1 MRLVNNMVFHVTAL
15 GLVLAGCEGLN
26 LDDVL
31 GDQAEEQLQS
41 VVSAALECPADPTQ
55 RTCEGAGPNQG
66 CDAGYVCGTSCECV
80 AAEVC
85 PADAPVCAGDG
96 PNSGCASD
104 YTCSAACECEPG
116 RVDASARAS
125 RSTTIDLTADDAY
138 LAMVNTDEGSVSFFS
153 VAAGQEARI
162 SRVATSQRV
171 ELSEPMSVLF
181 HPDRQ
186 RAFVANR
193 AAGTVSRLVDV
204 TSPDATL
211 DAEVDLGGEPVGLA
225 LDPTGSK
232 LWVTN
237 WVSGQVHVIDT
248 SSMEVERTIPLGG
261 NPWAITITNDG
272 DQDGDDE
279 KVLVTQFYG
288 RARAGVVSEGT
299 DDGREGVVQVIDTYD
314 PSRVRE
320 ITLAPVE
327 KCFVSPD
334 LTSGCFPNQLLGIT
348 VHQAFGHTR
357 AYVVSV
363 AASPKGPVQFN
374 HNMQALVSVIDVESE
389 KELANVTTN
398 LNQGVAA
405 QVDNDGDD
413 TVGRRFLNTPN
424 AIDFVNRDD
433 AAIGYVS
440 SAGSDIVLRV
450 AFNRDDTVS
459 VGSPSA
465 LNIPAGQNPTG
476 LIVTNRVENAGAF
489 VSNLVSR
496 DLSVLS
502 FQNQNKVKDVV
513 STDQPEPGS
522 PEFDAWRGKRF
533 FNTSTGIW
541 SKEGWGSCQSCHP
554 MGLTDNVTWQ
564 FAAGPRQTI
573 ALDGQFASNDPTDM
587 RALNWTAIFDETD
600 DFENNTRGTS
610 GGTGAIR
617 NDAGPIVS
625 APAGAPPFSA
635 VPMEDGVTTENH
647 QNLSGSM
654 KFLSRNEQVCTNADT
669 CPNWDQVD
677 LYVQTIRSAT
687 AYVADPPAADRG
699 RLVFEDA
706 GCNKCHAGTKWT
718 VSRTFYSPELFSG
731 ELGARLFEA
740 NRALVTPLDAS
751 PLQAIGLP
759 ANVNVDATLLAGDD
773 SDGGTPPL
781 VRQACNVRNVGTFG
795 AEGGAAELRAN
806 QQPAQGRN
814 GFNPPSLLG
823 IATGAPFFHNGAAQ
837 SLEALFDARFNAHL
851 TSGNVNFYP
860 TQSDRYDLAAFLLS
874 IDENTEPFDIIPQ
887 SVICP
892 LDFSAGV
899 DDYTPP
905 TAEPGDGSDE
915 TDDGYE
921 PDDGYTDDDSYDDGS
936 SDDDDA
942 DDDSYD
948 DEYADDESDEYADD
962 DSYDDEYADDESDE
976 YADDDSYDDEYADE
990 AEDEYADEAED
1001 EYAAY

>member
-1 MRLVNNMVFHVTAL
+1 MRLGNKMAFHVTAL
-15 GLVLAGCEGLN
+15 GVILAGCKGLN
-26 LDDVL
+26 LDAVL
-31 GDQAEEQLQS
+31 GDEAEEQLQS
-41 VVSAALECPADPTQ
+41 VVYAAECAADPTQ
-55 RTCEGAGPNQG
+55 RTCEGDGPNQG
-66 CDAGYVCGTSCECV
+66 CDVGYVCGTGCECV

-104 YTCSAACECEPG
+104 ATCSAQCTCEPG
-116 RVDASARAS
+116 RVDVSARAS
-125 RSTTIDLTADDAY
+125 RSTPIALTGDDAY

-153 VAAGQEARI
+153 VVAGQETQL
-162 SRVATSQRV
+162 SRVATSRRV
-171 ELSEPMSVLF
+171 ELSEPMNVLF
-181 HPDRQ
+181 HPDQQ

-193 AAGTVSRLVDV
+193 AAGTVSRIVDV
-204 TSPDATL
+204 TSPYPSL

-225 LDPTGSK
+225 LDPSGSK

-248 SSMEVERTIPLGG
+248 ASMEVERSIPVGG

-272 DQDGDDE
+272 DQASDDE

-299 DDGREGVVQVIDTYD
+299 DNGREGVVQVIDTYD

-348 VHQAFGHTR
+348 VHEAFGYTR

-363 AASPKGPVQFN
+363 AASPQGPVQFN
-374 HNMQALVSVIDVESE
+374 HNMQALISVIDLESE
-389 KELANVTTN
+389 KELTNVTTN

-413 TVGRRFLNTPN
+413 TVGRRFLNAPN

-450 AFNRDDTVS
+450 AFNRDDSVS

-476 LIVTNRVENAGAF
+476 LIVTNRVENSGAF
-489 VSNLVSR
+489 VSNLLSR
-496 DLSVLS
+496 DVSVLS
-502 FQNQNKVKDVV
+502 FQNQNKVKDIP
-513 STDQPEPGS
+513 STEQPQPGS
-522 PEFDAWRGKRF
+522 AEFDVWRGKRF

-587 RALNWTAIFDETD
+587 RALNWTAILDETD

-647 QNLSGSM
+647 QNMSGSM
-654 KFLSRNEQVCTNADT
+654 KFLSRNEQVCTNPET

-687 AYVADPPAADRG
+687 AYVADPPAAERG

-706 GCNKCHAGTKWT
+706 GCNKCHAGAKWT

-731 ELGARLFEA
+731 ELGNRLFEA

-781 VRQACNVRNVGTFG
+781 LRQACNIRNVGTFG

-823 IATGAPFFHNGAAQ
+823 IATGAPFFHNGAAP
-837 SLEALFDARFNAHL
+837 SLEAIFDARFDAHL

-860 TQSDRYDLAAFLLS
+860 TESDRYDLAAFLLS
-874 IDENTEPFDIIPQ
+874 IDENTRPFDIIPQ

-892 LDFSAGV
+892 LDFSQGV
-899 DDYTPP
+899 GNYTPDQG
-905 TAEPGDGSDE
+905 AEPGDGSDTPE
-915 TDDGYE
+915 GEYADESGNE
-921 PDDGYTDDDSYDDGS
+921 SYDDGS
-936 SDDDDA
+936 SDEPTDESYESDDEYT
-942 DDDSYD
+942 DDESYDDEPTDESYD
-948 DEYADDESDEYADD
+948 DEYAS
-962 DSYDDEYADDESDE
+962 
-976 YADDDSYDDEYADE
+976 DDEYADE
-990 AEDEYADEAED
+990 QSEDEYAGDAYAE
-1001 EYAAY
+1001 Y

>member
-1 MRLVNNMVFHVTAL
+1 MRLGNKMAFHVTAL
-15 GLVLAGCEGLN
+15 GVILAGCKGLN
-26 LDDVL
+26 LDAVL
-31 GDQAEEQLQS
+31 GDEAEEQLQS
-41 VVSAALECPADPTQ
+41 VVYAAECAADPTQ
-55 RTCEGAGPNQG
+55 RTCEGDGPNQG
-66 CDAGYVCGTSCECV
+66 CDVGYVCGTGCECV

-104 YTCSAACECEPG
+104 ATCSAQCTCEPG
-116 RVDASARAS
+116 RVDVSARAS
-125 RSTTIDLTADDAY
+125 RSTPIALTGDDAY

-153 VAAGQEARI
+153 VVAGQETQL
-162 SRVATSQRV
+162 SRVATSRRL
-171 ELSEPMSVLF
+171 ELSEPMNVLF
-181 HPDRQ
+181 HPDQQ

-193 AAGTVSRLVDV
+193 AAGTVSRIVDV
-204 TSPDATL
+204 TSPYPSL

-225 LDPTGSK
+225 LDPRGSK

-248 SSMEVERTIPLGG
+248 ASMEVERSIPVGG

-272 DQDGDDE
+272 DQASDDE

-299 DDGREGVVQVIDTYD
+299 DNGREGVVQVIDTYD
-314 PSRVRE
+314 PTRVRE

-348 VHQAFGHTR
+348 VHEAFGYTR

-363 AASPKGPVQFN
+363 AASPQGPVQFN
-374 HNMQALVSVIDVESE
+374 HNMQALISVIDLESE
-389 KELANVTTN
+389 KELTNVTTN

-413 TVGRRFLNTPN
+413 TVGRRFLNAPN

-450 AFNRDDTVS
+450 AFNRDDSVS

-489 VSNLVSR
+489 VSNLLSR
-496 DLSVLS
+496 DVSVLS
-502 FQNQNKVKDVV
+502 FQNQNKVKDIP
-513 STDQPEPGS
+513 STEQPQPGS
-522 PEFDAWRGKRF
+522 AEFDVWRGKRF

-587 RALNWTAIFDETD
+587 RALNWTAILDETD

-647 QNLSGSM
+647 QNMSGSM
-654 KFLSRNEQVCTNADT
+654 KFLSRNEQVCTNPET

-687 AYVADPPAADRG
+687 AYVADPPAAERG

-706 GCNKCHAGTKWT
+706 GCNKCHAGAKWT

-731 ELGARLFEA
+731 ELGNRLFEA

-781 VRQACNVRNVGTFG
+781 LRQACNIRNVGTFG

-823 IATGAPFFHNGAAQ
+823 IATGAPFFHNGAAP
-837 SLEALFDARFNAHL
+837 SLEAIFDARFDAHL

-860 TQSDRYDLAAFLLS
+860 TESDRYDLAAFLLS
-874 IDENTEPFDIIPQ
+874 IDENTRPFDIIPQ

-892 LDFSAGV
+892 LDFSQGV
-899 DDYTPP
+899 GNYTPDQG
-905 TAEPGDGSDE
+905 AEPGDGSDTPE
-915 TDDGYE
+915 DEYADESGNE
-921 PDDGYTDDDSYDDGS
+921 SYDDGS
-936 SDDDDA
+936 SDEPTDESYESDDEYT
-942 DDDSYD
+942 DDESYD
-948 DEYADDESDEYADD
+948 DEPTDE
-962 DSYDDEYADDESDE
+962 SYDDDYAS
-976 YADDDSYDDEYADE
+976 DDEYADE
-990 AEDEYADEAED
+990 QSEDEYAGDAYAE
-1001 EYAAY
+1001 Y

>member
-1 MRLVNNMVFHVTAL
+1 MRLGNKMAFHVTAL
-15 GLVLAGCEGLN
+15 GVILAGCEGLN
-26 LDDVL
+26 LDGVL
-31 GDQAEEQLQS
+31 GDQAKEQLQA
-41 VVSAALECPADPTQ
+41 VVYAPECAADPTQ
-55 RTCEGAGPNQG
+55 RTCDGDGPNQG
-66 CDAGYVCGTSCECV
+66 CGPGYVCGTSCECV
-80 AAEVC
+80 AAEAC
-85 PADAPVCAGDG
+85 SPDAPVCAGDG
-96 PNSGCASD
+96 PNPGCASD
-104 YTCSAACECEPG
+104 YTCSASCVCEPG
-116 RVDASARAS
+116 RVDVSARAS
-125 RSTTIDLTADDAY
+125 RSSTIALTADDAY

-153 VAAGQEARI
+153 VAAGQETRL
-162 SRVATSQRV
+162 SRVATSRRV

-181 HPDRQ
+181 HPDQQ

-193 AAGTVSRLVDV
+193 AAGTVSRIVDV
-204 TSPDATL
+204 TSPYPSL
-211 DAEVDLGGEPVGLA
+211 DAEVDLGGEPVGIA

-248 SSMEVERTIPLGG
+248 TSMEVERSIPLGG

-272 DQDGDDE
+272 DQDTDDE

-348 VHQAFGHTR
+348 VHQAFGYTR

-389 KELANVTTN
+389 KELTNVTTN

-440 SAGSDIVLRV
+440 AAGSDIVLRV
-450 AFNRDDTVS
+450 AFNRDDSVS

-476 LIVTNRVENAGAF
+476 LIVTNRVDDAGAF
-489 VSNLVSR
+489 VSNLISR
-496 DLSVLS
+496 DVSVLS
-502 FQNQNKVKDVV
+502 FQNQNKVKDLA
-513 STDQPEPGS
+513 STDQPQPGS
-522 PEFDAWRGKRF
+522 AEFDAWRGKRF

-564 FAAGPRQTI
+564 FASGPRQTI

-654 KFLSRNEQVCTNADT
+654 KFLSRNAQVCTNPDT

-677 LYVQTIRSAT
+677 LYVQSIRSAT
-687 AYVADPPAADRG
+687 AYVADAPAADRG

-706 GCNKCHAGTKWT
+706 GCNKCHAGAKWT

-731 ELGARLFEA
+731 ELGDRLFEA

-781 VRQACNVRNVGTFG
+781 LRQACNVRNVGTFG

-823 IATGAPFFHNGAAQ
+823 VATGAPFFHNGAAA

-860 TQSDRYDLAAFLLS
+860 TEGDRYDLAAFLLS
-874 IDENTEPFDIIPQ
+874 IDENTRPFDIIPQ

-892 LDFSAGV
+892 LDFSQGV
-899 DDYTPP
+899 GEYTPDQG
-905 TAEPGDGSDE
+905 AEPGDGSYEPGDSS
-915 TDDGYE
+915 E
-921 PDDGYTDDDSYDDGS
+921 PDDGYTDGA
-936 SDDDDA
+936 A
-942 DDDSYD
+942 DDESYEDGGDETDDEYTDDESD
-948 DEYADDESDEYADD
+948 DEYADDGSYES
-962 DSYDDEYADDESDE
+962 DDEYA
-976 YADDDSYDDEYADE
+976 DDSYDDEYADE
-990 AEDEYADEAED
+990 SDDEYAD
-1001 EYAAY
+1001 Y

>member
-1 MRLVNNMVFHVTAL
+1 MRLGSKVVFHMTAL
-15 GLVLAGCEGLN
+15 GMALAGCDGLN

-31 GDQAEEQLQS
+31 GPKAEELPAQ
-41 VVSAALECPADPTQ
+41 ALNASYTAECAADPTQ
-55 RTCEGAGPNQG
+55 RTCAGGGPNRG
-66 CDAGYVCGTSCECV
+66 CDDGYVCGTSCECV
-80 AAEVC
+80 PAEAC
-85 PADAPVCAGDG
+85 PADAPVCSGDG
-96 PNSGCASD
+96 PNAGCASD
-104 YTCSAACECEPG
+104 YTCSAQCVCEPG
-116 RVDASARAS
+116 RVQVSARPS
-125 RSTTIDLTADDAY
+125 RSTTIDITADDAY

-153 VAAGQEARI
+153 VAAGNETRI
-162 SRVATSQRV
+162 SRVASSRRV
-171 ELSEPMSVLF
+171 ELAEPMSVLF
-181 HPDRQ
+181 HPDQQ

-193 AAGTVSRLVDV
+193 AAGTVSRIVDV
-204 TSPDATL
+204 TSPYPSL
-211 DAEVDLGGEPVGLA
+211 DAEVELGGEPVGLA
-225 LDPTGSK
+225 LDPTGKK

-237 WVSGQVHVIDT
+237 WVSGQLHVIDT
-248 SSMEVERTIPLGG
+248 ASMQVERSIPLGG

-279 KVLVTQFYG
+279 KVLVTQFFG
-288 RARAGVVSEGT
+288 RPRAGVASEAT
-299 DDGREGVVQVIDTYD
+299 DDGREGVVQIIDTYD
-314 PSRVRE
+314 PSKIRE
-320 ITLAPVE
+320 ISLAPVE

-348 VHQAFGHTR
+348 VHQAFGYTR

-374 HNMQALVSVIDVESE
+374 HNMQALVSVIDVDSE
-389 KELANVTTN
+389 KELTALTTN

-405 QVDNDGDD
+405 QVDDDGDD

-476 LIVTNRVENAGAF
+476 LVVTNRLENAGAF
-489 VSNLVSR
+489 VSNLISR
-496 DLSVLS
+496 DVSVLS
-502 FQNQNKVKDVV
+502 FGDQNKVKDVA
-513 STDQPEPGS
+513 STDRPEPGT
-522 PEFDAWRGKRF
+522 PEFDVWRGKRF

-564 FAAGPRQTI
+564 FATGPRQTI

-617 NDAGPIVS
+617 SLAGPIVS
-625 APAGAPPFSA
+625 APAEAPPFSA

-654 KFLSRNEQVCTNADT
+654 KFLSRTLQVCTNPDT

-677 LYVQTIRSAT
+677 AYVQTIRTAT
-687 AYVADPPAADRG
+687 AYVADPPAAQRG

-706 GCNKCHAGTKWT
+706 GCNKCHAGAKWT
-718 VSRTFYSPELFSG
+718 VSRTFYTPEQFSG
-731 ELGARLFEA
+731 ELGDRLFEA
-740 NRALVTPLDAS
+740 NRALSTPADAS
-751 PLQAIGLP
+751 PLQAIGL
-759 ANVNVDATLLAGDD
+759 AAKVNVDATLLAGDD
-773 SDGGTPPL
+773 SDGGTPAL
-781 VRQACNVRNVGTFG
+781 LRQACNVRNVGTFG

-823 IATGAPFFHNGAAQ
+823 IATGAPYFHNGAAA
-837 SLEALFDARFNAHL
+837 SLEAIFDGRFSAHL
-851 TSGNVNFYP
+851 TAGNVNFYP
-860 TQSDRYDLAAFLLS
+860 TEGDRYDLAAFLLS
-874 IDENTEPFDIIPQ
+874 IDEYTQPFDIIPE

-892 LDFSAGV
+892 LDFSQGGGDHDQDPGATP
-899 DDYTPP
+899 DDDG
-905 TAEPGDGSDE
+905 AAPGDG
-915 TDDGYE
+915 
-921 PDDGYTDDDSYDDGS
+921 SYDDGS
-936 SDDDDA
+936 YEDG
-942 DDDSYD
+942 SYD
-948 DEYADDESDEYADD
+948 DGATPEDGSYEGEQADDQ
-962 DSYDDEYADDESDE
+962 SYDDGYESGEADDG
-976 YADDDSYDDEYADE
+976 SYDDGSYDDGYDDGYDDEPDDASDDEDSGDDYAD
-990 AEDEYADEAED
+990 Y
-1001 EYAAY
+1001 

>member
-1 MRLVNNMVFHVTAL
+1 MRLGNKMAFHVTAL
-15 GLVLAGCEGLN
+15 GVILAGCKGLN
-26 LDDVL
+26 LDAVL
-31 GDQAEEQLQS
+31 GDEAEEQLQS
-41 VVSAALECPADPTQ
+41 VVYAAECAADPTQ
-55 RTCEGAGPNQG
+55 RTCEGDGPNQG
-66 CDAGYVCGTSCECV
+66 CDVGYVCGTGCECV

-104 YTCSAACECEPG
+104 ATCSAQCTCEPG
-116 RVDASARAS
+116 RVDVSARAS
-125 RSTTIDLTADDAY
+125 RSTPIALTGDDAY

-153 VAAGQEARI
+153 VVAGQETQL
-162 SRVATSQRV
+162 SRVATSRRL
-171 ELSEPMSVLF
+171 ELSEPMNVLF
-181 HPDRQ
+181 HPDQQ

-193 AAGTVSRLVDV
+193 AAGTVSRIVDV
-204 TSPDATL
+204 TSPYPSL

-225 LDPTGSK
+225 LDPRGSK

-248 SSMEVERTIPLGG
+248 ASMEVERSIPVGG

-272 DQDGDDE
+272 DQASDDE

-299 DDGREGVVQVIDTYD
+299 DNGREGVVQVIDTYD

-348 VHQAFGHTR
+348 VHEAFGYTR

-363 AASPKGPVQFN
+363 AASPQGPVQFN
-374 HNMQALVSVIDVESE
+374 HNMQALISVIDLESE
-389 KELANVTTN
+389 KELTNVTTN

-413 TVGRRFLNTPN
+413 TVGRRFLNAPN

-450 AFNRDDTVS
+450 AFNRDDSVS

-489 VSNLVSR
+489 VSNLLSR
-496 DLSVLS
+496 DVSVLS
-502 FQNQNKVKDVV
+502 FQNQNKVKDIP
-513 STDQPEPGS
+513 STEQPQPGS
-522 PEFDAWRGKRF
+522 AEFDVWRGKRF

-587 RALNWTAIFDETD
+587 RALNWTAILDETD

-647 QNLSGSM
+647 QNMSGSM
-654 KFLSRNEQVCTNADT
+654 KFLSRNEQVCTNPET

-687 AYVADPPAADRG
+687 AYVADPPAAERG

-706 GCNKCHAGTKWT
+706 GCNKCHAGAKWT

-731 ELGARLFEA
+731 ELGNRLFEA

-781 VRQACNVRNVGTFG
+781 LRQACNIRNVGTFG

-823 IATGAPFFHNGAAQ
+823 IATGAPFFHNGAAP
-837 SLEALFDARFNAHL
+837 SLEAIFDARFDAHL

-860 TQSDRYDLAAFLLS
+860 TESDRYDLAAFLLS
-874 IDENTEPFDIIPQ
+874 IDENTRPFDIIPQ

-892 LDFSAGV
+892 LDFSQGV
-899 DDYTPP
+899 GNYTPDQG
-905 TAEPGDGSDE
+905 AEPGDGSDTPE
-915 TDDGYE
+915 DEYADESGNE
-921 PDDGYTDDDSYDDGS
+921 SYDDGS
-936 SDDDDA
+936 SDEPTDESYESDDEYT
-942 DDDSYD
+942 DDESYD
-948 DEYADDESDEYADD
+948 DEPTDE
-962 DSYDDEYADDESDE
+962 SYDDDYAS
-976 YADDDSYDDEYADE
+976 DDEYADE
-990 AEDEYADEAED
+990 QSEDEYAGDAYAE
-1001 EYAAY
+1001 Y

>member
-1 MRLVNNMVFHVTAL
+1 MRLGNKMAFHVTAL
-15 GLVLAGCEGLN
+15 GVILAGCKGLN
-26 LDDVL
+26 LDAVL
-31 GDQAEEQLQS
+31 GDEAEEQLQS
-41 VVSAALECPADPTQ
+41 VVYAAECAADPTQ
-55 RTCEGAGPNQG
+55 RTCEGDGPNQG
-66 CDAGYVCGTSCECV
+66 CDVGYVCGTGCECV

-104 YTCSAACECEPG
+104 ATCSAQCTCEPG
-116 RVDASARAS
+116 RVDVSARAS
-125 RSTTIDLTADDAY
+125 RSTPIALTGDDAY

-153 VAAGQEARI
+153 VVAGQETQL
-162 SRVATSQRV
+162 SRVATSRRL
-171 ELSEPMSVLF
+171 ELSEPMNVLF
-181 HPDRQ
+181 HPDQQ

-193 AAGTVSRLVDV
+193 AAGTVSRIVDV
-204 TSPDATL
+204 TSPYPSL

-225 LDPTGSK
+225 LDPRGSK

-248 SSMEVERTIPLGG
+248 ASMEVERSIPVGG

-272 DQDGDDE
+272 DQASDDE

-299 DDGREGVVQVIDTYD
+299 DNGREGVVQVIDTYD
-314 PSRVRE
+314 PTRVRE

-348 VHQAFGHTR
+348 VHEAFGYTR

-363 AASPKGPVQFN
+363 AASPQGPVQFN
-374 HNMQALVSVIDVESE
+374 HNMQALISVIDLESE
-389 KELANVTTN
+389 KELTNVTTN

-413 TVGRRFLNTPN
+413 TVGRRFLNAPN

-450 AFNRDDTVS
+450 AFNRDDSVS

-489 VSNLVSR
+489 VSNLLSR
-496 DLSVLS
+496 DVSVLS
-502 FQNQNKVKDVV
+502 FQNQNKVKDIP
-513 STDQPEPGS
+513 STEQPQPGS
-522 PEFDAWRGKRF
+522 AEFDVWRGKRF

-587 RALNWTAIFDETD
+587 RALNWTAILDETD

-647 QNLSGSM
+647 QNMSGSM
-654 KFLSRNEQVCTNADT
+654 KFLSRNEQVCTNPET

-687 AYVADPPAADRG
+687 AYVADPPAAERG

-706 GCNKCHAGTKWT
+706 GCNKCHAGAKWT

-731 ELGARLFEA
+731 ELGNRLFEA

-781 VRQACNVRNVGTFG
+781 LRQACNIRNVGTFG

-823 IATGAPFFHNGAAQ
+823 IATGAPFFHNGAAP
-837 SLEALFDARFNAHL
+837 SLEAIFDARFDAHL

-860 TQSDRYDLAAFLLS
+860 TESDRYDLAAFLLS
-874 IDENTEPFDIIPQ
+874 IDENTRPFDIIPQ

-892 LDFSAGV
+892 LDFSQGV
-899 DDYTPP
+899 GNYTPDQG
-905 TAEPGDGSDE
+905 AEPGDGSDTPE
-915 TDDGYE
+915 DEYADESGNE
-921 PDDGYTDDDSYDDGS
+921 SYDDGS
-936 SDDDDA
+936 SDEPTDESYESDDEYT
-942 DDDSYD
+942 DDESYDDEPTDESYD
-948 DEYADDESDEYADD
+948 DEYAS
-962 DSYDDEYADDESDE
+962 
-976 YADDDSYDDEYADE
+976 DDEYADE
-990 AEDEYADEAED
+990 QSEDEYPGDAYAE
-1001 EYAAY
+1001 Y